1 MARDYFSEEQQGRI
15 RQAIQE
21 AEKSTSGEIK
31 VHIEG
36 HCKEEIMDRASY
48 VFEPLEMHKTKERN
62 GVLIYLAIKDRQ
74 FAILGDIGIN
84 QKVPEGFWDSVSEL
98 MLQHFK
104 KEDFTAGLAEGI
116 KESGLQ
122 LKTHFPYQLDDKNE
136 LSDDIS
142 FGKN

>member
-48 VFEPLEMHKTKERN
+48 VFEQLEMHKTKERN

>member
-48 VFEPLEMHKTKERN
+48 VFEQLELHKTKERN

-104 KEDFTAGLAEGI
+104 KKTLRLVWL
-116 KESGLQ
+116 KE
-122 LKTHFPYQLDDKNE
+122 LKSRAYN
-136 LSDDIS
+136 
-142 FGKN
+142 